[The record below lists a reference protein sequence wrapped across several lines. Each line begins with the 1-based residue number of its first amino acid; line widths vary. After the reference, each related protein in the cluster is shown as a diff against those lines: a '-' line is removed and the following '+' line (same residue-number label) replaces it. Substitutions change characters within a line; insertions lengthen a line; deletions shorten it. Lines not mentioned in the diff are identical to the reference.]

1 MADQRCHFRP
11 LISLVTGLLVISFE
25 SQAIPD
31 LFDKDEISTKLET
44 YVRTLIAQTN
54 IFYAIVTLTSM

>member
-11 LISLVTGLLVISFE
+11 LISLVTGLLVISFD

-31 LFDKDEISTKLET
+31 LYDKDEISTKLET
-44 YVRTLIAQTN
+44 YVRTLYCTN
-54 IFYAIVTLTSM
+54 